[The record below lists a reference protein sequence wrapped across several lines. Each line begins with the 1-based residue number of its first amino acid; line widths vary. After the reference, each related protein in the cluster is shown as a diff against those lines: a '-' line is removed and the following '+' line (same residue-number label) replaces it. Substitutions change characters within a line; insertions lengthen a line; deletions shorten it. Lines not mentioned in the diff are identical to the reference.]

1 MSGMFNLSF
10 RYKVPLWGSGL
21 IVMAAL
27 AVSVALMF
35 QAYDDLRNDLQTS
48 SVSLARTL
56 AKTLFPIMLNDDVWR
71 AYEII
76 RAPLHG
82 EPGED
87 LSQPEMI
94 LAIDRHQ
101 KIFVSSQ
108 PDTAPMLS
116 DMRQLSDEYTQLA
129 DQISATSTP
138 EAAALEFSGFH
149 KIYVVVPISDEGER
163 VGSLVIVHSKDRLLP
178 RFLSIAWRGALI
190 GFLVLA
196 VLLPINWYWG
206 QRMAVPLVQLARSIA
221 DVAKGMPADF
231 PPSAYPYRDELGQLF
246 EAYGVMVKSLQEK
259 YLLEQEMIRSERLA
273 AIGRLSAGLAHEIN
287 NPLGGMLVALDNFKL
302 RGGHDERTLKTM
314 AMFERGLRQIR
325 DTVSAVLVEAKVQSR
340 NFGPL
345 DVDDLRVLLMGEAH
359 KRAVTIHID
368 SNLVSPLPLPANLI
382 RQILMNL
389 LLNALQAAEASSTIR
404 CTIRQTNE
412 RLNIDTEN
420 TGHPIPEEVMSH
432 LFEPFSSGRENGSGL
447 GLWIIYQIVSQLG
460 GQISAE
466 SQEEQTRFSVS
477 LPIGEE

>member
-1 MSGMFNLSF
+1 MSRALNLSF
-10 RYKVPLWGSGL
+10 RFKVPLWGSAL
-21 IVMAAL
+21 IIMTAL
-27 AVSVALMF
+27 AVSIALMF
-35 QAYDDLRNDLQTS
+35 QAYDDLRNDLQRS
-48 SVSLARTL
+48 SISLAQTL

-76 RAPLHG
+76 RAPVDG

-87 LSQPEMI
+87 INQPEMI
-94 LAIDRHQ
+94 LAIDQHQ

-108 PDTAPMLS
+108 PDKVPMLA
-116 DMRQLSDEYTQLA
+116 DIRQISLEFSQLA
-129 DQISATSTP
+129 DRISATSSPDTTVK
-138 EAAALEFSGFH
+138 EFAGIH
-149 KIYVVVPISDEGER
+149 KLYVIAPISDEGER

-178 RFLSIAWRGALI
+178 RFFRIAWRGALI

-206 QRMAVPLVQLARSIA
+206 QRMAVPLIQLAQNISG
-221 DVAKGMPADF
+221 VAQRMPAEF
-231 PPSAYPYRDELGQLF
+231 PSSAYPYRDELGQLF

-287 NPLGGMLVALDNFKL
+287 NPLGGMLVALDNFKR
-302 RGGHDERTLKTM
+302 RGGHDERTLKTV
-314 AMFERGLRQIR
+314 AMFERGLAQIR
-325 DTVSAVLVEAKVQSR
+325 DTVSAMLVEAKVKSR
-340 NFGPL
+340 NFGPM
-345 DVDDLRVLLMGEAH
+345 DVDDLRLLLMGEAH
-359 KRAVTIHID
+359 KRAVAIHIE
-368 SNLVSPLPLPANLI
+368 SNLDAPLAIPANLI

-389 LLNALQAAEASSTIR
+389 LLNALHAAEPSTTIY
-404 CTIRQTNE
+404 CTIRHVENHLSIETK
-412 RLNIDTEN
+412 N
-420 TGHPIPEEVMSH
+420 TGPPIPEDVMSH
-432 LFEPFSSGRENGSGL
+432 LFEPFTSGKESGSGL

-466 SQEEQTRFSVS
+466 SQQEQTRFSVS